1 LDNALQLTDAPQR
14 TPDAPRRRE
23 AQSVS
28 PSPSARSH
36 RADTGGAAAA
46 SEILT
51 RLAVVLLSSINAVMW
66 EVYTESR
73 TMGALWAI
81 IAIGFVVWIRRDV
94 ARR

>member
-1 LDNALQLTDAPQR
+1 M
-14 TPDAPRRRE
+14 
-23 AQSVS
+23 
-28 PSPSARSH
+28 
-36 RADTGGAAAA
+36 GGAAAA

-73 TMGALWAI
+73 AMGAIWAI
-81 IAIGFVVWIRRDV
+81 IAIGFVVWIRRDI